1 MASQAVSTIQ
11 KLEYDAEAA
20 TKAIELWAKARTNQ
34 EIRRRHD
41 LERDKS
47 AVLRHFFDFTE
58 IHPARVSPQDVK
70 AWQEQLK
77 AEGKSQA
84 SIYAMVSRL
93 SSFYEW
99 LHKIDPM
106 LGGINPAKAA
116 RPKAPKAYQNDS
128 AKALTDD
135 DASALMAAV
144 KRHFTDKNELTR
156 LSAMRDYAILRLMF
170 VTGLRRTEATQLTW
184 GNVRIGAD
192 VVTITYIAK
201 GGDERTKEV
210 ADKEFMR
217 ALVDYLKESK
227 RWGKMTQDAPVWSR
241 HDKAGN
247 LGKPCS
253 SWALDHNSKK
263 YAAEAGLPHFHLH
276 QTRHTFARIVA
287 DDTGSYVDAQDAL
300 DHANANTT
308 RIYVKKLGTKKDK
321 HSSKIAARIK

>member
-1 MASQAVSTIQ
+1 MSSQAVSTLP
-11 KLEYDAEAA
+11 KLKYDAVAVG
-20 TKAIELWAKARTNQ
+20 KAVELWAQARTNQ
-34 EIRRRHD
+34 AIKRRHD
-41 LERDKS
+41 LERDKAAILHS
-47 AVLRHFFDFTE
+47 FFLVTQK
-58 IHPARVSPQDVK
+58 HPALVTPQDVK
-70 AWQEQLK
+70 EWQKQLK
-77 AEGKSQA
+77 ADGKSE
-84 SIYAMVSRL
+84 STIYGMVSRL
-93 SSFYEW
+93 SSFFEW
-99 LHKIDPM
+99 LHALDPS

-116 RPKAPKAYQNDS
+116 RPRAPKPYQNES

-144 KRHFTDKNELTR
+144 KRHFTDEDDTSR

-170 VTGLRRTEATQLTW
+170 VTGLRRTEATQLIW
-184 GNVRIGAD
+184 GHVRIGAE
-192 VVTITYIAK
+192 VVTITYVAK

-227 RWGKMTQDAPVWSR
+227 RWGKMTQDSPVWSR

-253 SWALDHNSKK
+253 SWALDRNAKK

-276 QTRHTFARIVA
+276 QTRHTFARVVA
-287 DDTGSYVDAQDAL
+287 DETGSYVDAQDAL